1 MQDVKSE
8 FYSFNFN
15 EAIEGFLT
23 IDEIKGTK
31 IKSNKGKIEIKAMSA
46 DGLRFTTDLRFP
58 VRNDIKYGLSANI
71 LEQNIKLKGV
81 VENKEEKEKEGL
93 IEYQIKFDFVEGIK
107 KEKLQQELV
116 QLVNALQI
124 TKRHGKKRGH
134 TYLQSLQKAY

>member
-31 IKSNKGKIEIKAMSA
+31 IKSK
-46 DGLRFTTDLRFP
+46 
-58 VRNDIKYGLSANI
+58 
-71 LEQNIKLKGV
+71 
-81 VENKEEKEKEGL
+81 
-93 IEYQIKFDFVEGIK
+93 
-107 KEKLQQELV
+107 QELV